1 MHVYGLCASGP
12 RAGIN
17 FLSVMAVFL
26 FLFVN
31 ISVNIYTILCEY
43 VSEHLY
49 NFFVPVSDG
58 FGGGNL
64 VESNALWNWVRET
77 GVSSAEP
84 PTTRAFLHSSQL
96 QRACACA
103 CAPRIT
109 VHSTGPYCTVAATF
123 SLHAPCRSSVAKC
136 GIRCSWDRQAYLT
149 DIRDGKPS
157 LVPAQNIITKN
168 LLFNSYSSTWPL
180 VRVAS
185 HLATHEFLRS

>member
-43 VSEHLY
+43 LSEHLY

-77 GVSSAEP
+77 GVSSAAP

-103 CAPRIT
+103 QD
-109 VHSTGPYCTVAATF
+109 HGPFNRSVLYCCCDVFVTC
-123 SLHAPCRSSVAKC
+123 SLSFE
-136 GIRCSWDRQAYLT
+136 RC
-149 DIRDGKPS
+149 
-157 LVPAQNIITKN
+157 
-168 LLFNSYSSTWPL
+168 
-180 VRVAS
+180 
-185 HLATHEFLRS
+185 